1 MNTKKDRLPHA
12 GSICSI
18 SAIDAKF
25 QLTFQFPVYFNYD
38 VFNTN
43 NVLLKDTLQLQQN
56 IQQKVLVYV
65 DSGIT
70 NTDADFKQK
79 IKTYFNLHKQNIC
92 LLDEPMVIPGGEA
105 AKRNSEVKSLYSHML
120 AQDLDRH
127 CCVLA
132 IGGGAMLDAVGFAS
146 ASFHRGI
153 PLVRMPSTV
162 LAQNDAGI
170 GVKNGYNAF
179 QSKNLIGSFAPPY
192 AVINDFLLL
201 DTLQTRDKISG
212 LAEAVK
218 VAAIRD
224 ATFFNWLQQNASLLT
239 QFEPETS
246 QYAIARCAQLHLH
259 QITHGGDPFESGNAR
274 PLDYGHWSAHK
285 IETLLNYGIR
295 HGEAVAIGMALDARY
310 AFESGLINEAE
321 SLRLITLLENLG
333 FKLWHDVISSIDNHG
348 QHLLLQGLEE
358 FRQHLGGE
366 LCITL
371 LTGIGKTVDVNAIK
385 TDLMIRAIDWLKSRA
400 KEPLIKS

>member
-1 MNTKKDRLPHA
+1 MNTRKDRLPQ
-12 GSICSI
+12 SEPICSI
-18 SAIDAKF
+18 NTIDANF

-38 VFNTN
+38 VFNTS
-43 NVLLKDTLQLQQN
+43 NVLLKDALQGQQN
-56 IQQKVLVYV
+56 IPQKVLVYI

-70 NTDADFKQK
+70 DIDTAFKQK
-79 IKTYFNLHKQNIC
+79 IKTYFDFYKQDIR

-105 AKRNSEVKSLYSHML
+105 AKRRSEIESLHSHML
-120 AQDLDRH
+120 SHDLDRH
-127 CCVLA
+127 CNVLA
-132 IGGGAMLDAVGFAS
+132 IGGGAMLDAIGFAS
-146 ASFHRGI
+146 ATFHRGI
-153 PLVRMPSTV
+153 PLIRMPSTV

-170 GVKNGYNAF
+170 GVKNGYNAL
-179 QSKNLIGSFAPPY
+179 QCKNLIGSFAPPR

-201 DTLQTRDKISG
+201 DTLQSRDKTSG

-224 ATFFNWLQQNASLLT
+224 AVFFNWLEQNASLLSR
-239 QFEPETS
+239 FEPEAT
-246 QYAIARCAQLHLH
+246 QYAIARCAQLHLR
-259 QITHGGDPFESGNAR
+259 QITHGGDPFETGNAR

-285 IETLLNYGIR
+285 IETLLDYKIR

-310 AFESGLINEAE
+310 AFEAGLIDETD

-333 FKLWHDVISSIDNHG
+333 FELWHEVFDSIDSHG
-348 QHLLLQGLEE
+348 NHLLLQGLEE

-371 LTGIGKTVDVNAIK
+371 LTDIGKTVDVNTINSE
-385 TDLMIRAIDWLKSRA
+385 LMIRAGDWLKSRY
-400 KEPLIKS
+400 KT

>member
-1 MNTKKDRLPHA
+1 MRRID
-12 GSICSI
+12 
-18 SAIDAKF
+18 AIDATF
-25 QLTFQFPVYFNYD
+25 QLTFQFPVYFDFD
-38 VFNTN
+38 VFNTSN
-43 NVLLKDTLQLQQN
+43 TLLKDTLQVSQST
-56 IQQKVLVYV
+56 QQKVLIYI
-65 DSGIT
+65 DSGIV
-70 NTDADFKQK
+70 DAAPGFRKT
-79 IKTYFNLHKQNIC
+79 INTYFDFYEQDLK
-92 LLDEPMVIPGGEA
+92 LLDGPKVIPGGEA
-105 AKRNSEVKSLYSHML
+105 AKQHSEIESLYTHML
-120 AQDLDRH
+120 SHDLDRH

-132 IGGGAMLDAVGFAS
+132 IGGGAMLDAIGFAS

-170 GVKNGYNAF
+170 GVKNGYNALHN
-179 QSKNLIGSFAPPY
+179 KNLIGSFAPPR

-201 DTLQTRDKISG
+201 ETLQSRDKMSG

-224 ATFFNWLQQNASLLT
+224 ATFFDWLEQNMSSLT
-239 QFEPETS
+239 QFKPEAT
-246 QYAIARCAQLHLH
+246 QYAIARCAQLHLR

-285 IETLLNYGIR
+285 IETLLDYKIR

-310 AFESGLINEAE
+310 AFEAGLIAE
-321 SLRLITLLENLG
+321 DESFRLIHLLEKLG
-333 FKLWHDVISSIDNHG
+333 FNLWHDIIDSIDNQG
-348 QHLLLQGLEE
+348 QHRLLQGLEE

-371 LTGIGKTVDVNAIK
+371 LTGIGKTVDVNNID
-385 TDLMIRAIDWLKSRA
+385 TTLMLRASEWLKSR
-400 KEPLIKS
+400 KKV

>member
-1 MNTKKDRLPHA
+1 MNTKKDRLSHTE
-12 GSICSI
+12 SICSI
-18 SAIDAKF
+18 NAIDANF

-38 VFNTN
+38 VFNVN
-43 NVLLKDTLQLQQN
+43 NVLLKETLQLQQN
-56 IQQKVLVYV
+56 IQQKALVYV

-70 NTDADFKQK
+70 DIDPDFKQT
-79 IKTYFNLHKQNIC
+79 IINYFSFYKQNIR
-92 LLDEPMVIPGGEA
+92 LLDEPMEVSGGEA
-105 AKRNSEVKSLYSHML
+105 AKHRSEIESLYSHML
-120 AQDLDRH
+120 AHDLDRH

-132 IGGGAMLDAVGFAS
+132 IGGGAMLDAIGFAS

-162 LAQNDAGI
+162 LSQNDAGI

-179 QSKNLIGSFAPPY
+179 QCKNLIGSFAPPQ

-201 DTLQTRDKISG
+201 DTLQSRDKIAG

-224 ATFFNWLQQNASLLT
+224 ATFFNWLEQNASLLT
-239 QFEPETS
+239 QFDSEAT

-285 IETLLNYGIR
+285 IETLLTYEIR

-310 AFESGLINEAE
+310 AFESGLISETE

-333 FKLWHDVISSIDNHG
+333 FELWHDIISSTDDNG
-348 QHLLLQGLEE
+348 QYCLLQGLEE

-371 LTGIGKTVDVNAIK
+371 LTGIGKTVDVNVINS
-385 TDLMIRAIDWLKSRA
+385 DLMIRVTDWLRLRCK
-400 KEPLIKS
+400 P

>member
-1 MNTKKDRLPHA
+1 MHTE
-12 GSICSI
+12 SICSI
-18 SAIDAKF
+18 NTIDVNF

-38 VFNTN
+38 VFITN
-43 NVLLKDTLQLQQN
+43 NVLLKNTLQIKQN

-70 NTDADFKQK
+70 DIDPGFKQK
-79 IKTYFNLHKQNIC
+79 VIDYFDFYKRNIK
-92 LLDEPMVIPGGEA
+92 LLDEPMAIPGGEA
-105 AKRNSEVKSLYSHML
+105 AKRNSEIESLYSHML
-120 AQDLDRH
+120 CHDLDRH

-153 PLVRMPSTV
+153 PLIRMPSTV

-170 GVKNGYNAF
+170 GVKNGYNAL
-179 QSKNLIGSFAPPY
+179 QCKNLIGSFAPPH
-192 AVINDFLLL
+192 AVINDYLLL
-201 DTLQTRDKISG
+201 ETLQARDKISG

-224 ATFFNWLQQNASLLT
+224 ATFFNWLEQNVSRLT
-239 QFEPETS
+239 QFEPEAT
-246 QYAIARCAQLHLH
+246 QYAIARCAQLHLQ

-285 IETLLNYGIR
+285 IETLLNYKIR
-295 HGEAVAIGMALDARY
+295 HGEAVATGMALDARY
-310 AFESGLINEAE
+310 AFEAGLISETEA
-321 SLRLITLLENLG
+321 LRLITLLESLG
-333 FKLWHDVISSIDNHG
+333 FTLWHDVIGNTDDNG
-348 QHLLLQGLEE
+348 QYCLLQGLEE

-371 LTGIGKTVDVNAIK
+371 LTAIGETVDVNLINS
-385 TDLMIRAIDWLKSRA
+385 DLMIDAGNWLKSRSLLSH
-400 KEPLIKS
+400 K